1 MRVEG
6 VDLNLKFDEQGLIP
20 AIAQDDR
27 TGQVLMLA
35 YMNRE
40 SLKQTLET
48 GLVHYFSRER
58 KKLWKKGET
67 SGHLQ
72 HLRSLHFD
80 CDLDALLLQVEQEGP
95 ACHTDRRACFFH
107 KKDGT
112 VEEEGGRGEWR
123 KSAIFREIFD
133 VILSRKDA
141 LESGREDPESY
152 VQSLFKGDSD
162 KLLKKIGE
170 EASEVILAAKGDS
183 ADRVIPEL
191 ADLWFHTLVLL
202 AEAGKEPEGVFSE
215 LERRFGKSGILE
227 KKSRPTGSN
236 S

>member
-1 MRVEG
+1 MRAG
-6 VDLNLKFDEQGLIP
+6 AK
-20 AIAQDDR
+20 
-27 TGQVLMLA
+27 T
-35 YMNRE
+35 
-40 SLKQTLET
+40 
-48 GLVHYFSRER
+48 
-58 KKLWKKGET
+58 
-67 SGHLQ
+67 
-72 HLRSLHFD
+72 RS
-80 CDLDALLLQVEQEGP
+80 P
-95 ACHTDRRACFFH
+95 
-107 KKDGT
+107 
-112 VEEEGGRGEWR
+112 
-123 KSAIFREIFD
+123 
-133 VILSRKDA
+133 
-141 LESGREDPESY
+141 Y